1 MCAVQAACR
10 DEGYAALTLWTELLA
25 NLAIVVMTIQIWT
38 SSRQLVPRLGPLS
51 GKLLFGLLFG
61 TSAVIVMQ
69 LPFKLADGVYIDLRT
84 ALISLPA
91 YFGGPVPALIAGAM
105 AGIAR
110 LYAGGAGASTG
121 LAAIVLSGLIGLVV
135 RRIDNSQSPA
145 AVVLLAILQSAMVQL
160 AVLAIPGPAGV
171 AAFST
176 TFPALLLIVFVAVAM
191 GSIAMAQELKWR
203 RLQKMNA
210 IYKTVIDELPDCL
223 NVKDLRGQFVMTNP
237 ATAKLMQAP
246 GAEALIGKTDFD
258 FYPDDIAARFR
269 ADEQSVLVSGEPRSF
284 EQPFELPDG
293 KGGWLLTLKSVIRD
307 EHGQTLGLITHN
319 RDVTETR
326 DLQAKYLQAQEK
338 LALAM
343 ENMIDGLV
351 SFGPDGRVQ
360 FCNGNYRTLFPM
372 TAEIRYPE
380 RHYRDIISLSF
391 ERGERKLSDGISL
404 EECLA
409 KFEQTL
415 GLAGSLQ
422 FELSDGRWIEVQS
435 KPQPDGSCL
444 MTYRDVSQSKHAESA
459 LLEANGQLAA
469 LATTDGLTG
478 LRNRRAFDQAL
489 MAASEE
495 RALGTVLLTDID
507 NFKQYND
514 IYGHPAGDE
523 VIKAVASCLKK
534 EVDRVKGF
542 SARYGGEELGAI
554 LPLYDIDTA
563 FDVAV
568 AFRKAVEALAIPHQG
583 STHGFVSVSVGISI
597 LPDAAPA
604 SVGDL
609 LKLADQALYSAKA
622 AGRNAVRAA

>member
-1 MCAVQAACR
+1 VQAACR

-145 AVVLLAILQSAMVQL
+145 AVILLAILQSAMVQL

-223 NVKDLRGQFVMTNP
+223 NVKDLRGRFVMTNP

-246 GAEALIGKTDFD
+246 AAEALIGKTDFD
-258 FYPDDIAARFR
+258 FYPHDIAARFR
-269 ADEQSVLVSGEPRSF
+269 TDEQSVLVSGEPRSF

-495 RALGTVLLTDID
+495 SALGTVLLTDID